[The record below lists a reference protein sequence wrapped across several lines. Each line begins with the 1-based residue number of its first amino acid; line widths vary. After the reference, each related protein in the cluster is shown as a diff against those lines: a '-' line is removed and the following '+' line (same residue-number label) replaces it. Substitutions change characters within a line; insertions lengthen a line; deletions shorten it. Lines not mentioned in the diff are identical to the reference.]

1 MYIFYEVLESFTISR
16 NFKNNLQINRVLLFI
31 EDNFFSE
38 FKQDILNWILLE
50 YLSSYEAT
58 NFFLIIN

>member
-38 FKQDILNWILLE
+38 FKQDILN
-50 YLSSYEAT
+50 
-58 NFFLIIN
+58 

>member
-38 FKQDILNWILLE
+38 FKQDIFN
-50 YLSSYEAT
+50 
-58 NFFLIIN
+58 